1 MPVFGNPLGLLAL
14 LGIPAVLAIHYLQ
27 RKARELPVSTLFLL
41 DRTQRE
47 AAGGRVFERLLPS
60 VPLWMQLLAV
70 LALAWFLAEPR
81 FRKGGS
87 VQRVAVV
94 LDSSASM
101 EVFKDAV
108 VGRLVE
114 VMPEIQGTAAGVQLT
129 VLESAPGRPRLYA
142 GDSVDGL
149 RAALEAWLPRDGPV
163 DPTSALRL
171 ARSLVSREGTVVY
184 LTDTPAGRLP
194 FDALPLPVG
203 QPIGNVGFT
212 GVSFGFEQG
221 VPVWRALVK
230 NHGAEPAERT
240 WRMESAGGA
249 GAERPL
255 RLDPGALVTL
265 QGAFPAGGEDV
276 RVVLSGDAFALDD
289 VLPLVV
295 PVPKTLRIFHQAG
308 TSVEGLAMKLRKS
321 LDAVEAAAV
330 IEDADL
336 AVVTVDPAAPA
347 FPPGDALVLL
357 GGGAEGGEPAKGE
370 ILVEPHAFT
379 DGLNWQA
386 LRPGGS
392 LQLEAAADDK
402 VLLWLGKRPL
412 VFLRE
417 SAGGRQLVF
426 NFDPARSNAESLPA
440 FIVLLHRFAESL
452 REAKVAPVA
461 ANLETGQIYQISA
474 NPGLPLEVRA
484 TDLAGDPVD
493 GVMQAGMRVVMKDPG
508 FLQVRQG
515 EDLLLNAAV
524 HFGDPRE
531 ADFSACGA
539 AVLEDETAERG
550 AAVDRHTRPDPWWRL
565 WLLVLLLALLVSWK
579 FTAQARIA

>member
-1 MPVFGNPLGLLAL
+1 
-14 LGIPAVLAIHYLQ
+14 
-27 RKARELPVSTLFLL
+27 
-41 DRTQRE
+41 
-47 AAGGRVFERLLPS
+47 
-60 VPLWMQLLAV
+60 
-70 LALAWFLAEPR
+70 
-81 FRKGGS
+81 
-87 VQRVAVV
+87 
-94 LDSSASM
+94 
-101 EVFKDAV
+101 
-108 VGRLVE
+108 
-114 VMPEIQGTAAGVQLT
+114 
-129 VLESAPGRPRLYA
+129 
-142 GDSVDGL
+142 
-149 RAALEAWLPRDGPV
+149 
-163 DPTSALRL
+163 
-171 ARSLVSREGTVVY
+171 
-184 LTDTPAGRLP
+184 
-194 FDALPLPVG
+194 
-203 QPIGNVGFT
+203 
-212 GVSFGFEQG
+212 
-221 VPVWRALVK
+221 
-230 NHGAEPAERT
+230 
-240 WRMESAGGA
+240 
-249 GAERPL
+249 
-255 RLDPGALVTL
+255 
-265 QGAFPAGGEDV
+265 
-276 RVVLSGDAFALDD
+276 
-289 VLPLVV
+289 
-295 PVPKTLRIFHQAG
+295 
-308 TSVEGLAMKLRKS
+308 MKLRKS
-321 LDAVEAAAV
+321 LDAVEAAAG
-330 IEDADL
+330 IEDSDL

-347 FPPGDALVLL
+347 FPPGHALVLL
-357 GGGAEGGEPAKGE
+357 GGGAEGEEPAKGE

-392 LQLEAAADDK
+392 LPLEAAADDK

-417 SAGGRQLVF
+417 SAGGRHLVF

-484 TDLAGDPVD
+484 SDLAGNPVD

-539 AVLEDETAERG
+539 AVLEDETAERV